1 MARMALRVLLAL
13 IAIQGLSAPP
23 AVAAIR
29 GTVTVPSLG
38 NGSGAT
44 LNPYPGRAS
53 SIASPARLNRGAVTD
68 AVIYLDGPAPAA
80 GPDDDSMQPAVGTA
94 GTEGAAAAKT
104 RHRLAQKGQAF
115 VPRVL
120 AVLAGTR
127 IDFPNE
133 DPIYHNVFSVSPA
146 KRFDLGKYARGKS
159 KSVVF
164 EKPGRIN
171 VYCDIH
177 SNMEAFVLVLANRW
191 FAQPDAEG
199 RFTLPDL
206 PPGSYRVKAW
216 HPDFGERTLSLEVRD
231 GSDATLP
238 VAF

>member
-1 MARMALRVLLAL
+1 MALRTLFAMIAAQALLASL
-13 IAIQGLSAPP
+13 
-23 AVAAIR
+23 AAAAMS
-29 GTVTVPSLG
+29 GTVTVPALG
-38 NGSGAT
+38 NGTGAN
-44 LNPYPGRAS
+44 LNPYPGRAN
-53 SIASPARLNRGAVTD
+53 SIASPARLKRGAVTD

-80 GPDDDSMQPAVGTA
+80 SAADDGPVTN
-94 GTEGAAAAKT
+94 K
-104 RHRLAQKGQAF
+104 RLAQKGQAF

-120 AVLAGTR
+120 PVLVGTR

-177 SNMEAFVLVLANRW
+177 SNMEAFIVVLPNRW

-199 RFTLPDL
+199 HFTLPDL

-216 HPDFGERTLSLEVRD
+216 HPDFGERTIPLEVAD
-231 GSDATLP
+231 GTAPTLG

>member
-1 MARMALRVLLAL
+1 MALRTFVSFLFAQTLLV
-13 IAIQGLSAPP
+13 GP
-23 AVAAIR
+23 ASAAIR
-29 GTVTVPSLG
+29 GTVTVPALG
-38 NGSGAT
+38 NASSAD
-44 LNPYPGRAS
+44 LNPYPGRAN
-53 SIASPARLNRGAVTD
+53 SIASPARLKRGAVTD
-68 AVIYLDGPAPAA
+68 AVVYVDGPVPTAEPATPFR
-80 GPDDDSMQPAVGTA
+80 G
-94 GTEGAAAAKT
+94 
-104 RHRLAQKGQAF
+104 RLAQKGQAF

-120 AVLAGTR
+120 PVLAGTR

-146 KRFDLGKYARGKS
+146 KRFDLGKYSRGKS

-177 SNMEAFVLVLANRW
+177 SNMEAFIVVLANRW
-191 FAQPDAEG
+191 FAQPDADG

-216 HPDFGERTLSLEVRD
+216 HPDFGERSLAMEVPD
-231 GSDATLP
+231 GADATLT
-238 VAF
+238 VVF